1 MKIKVTTAALLDDI
15 QALDSK
21 SDDPSFRYASLL
33 RILLNPSLF
42 EIEDSA
48 CTAIIQS
55 LRRNEVNS
63 TSRDL
68 LELLNSKAP
77 ISIT

>member
-1 MKIKVTTAALLDDI
+1 MKIKVTSTALLDDI
-15 QALDSK
+15 KALDLK
-21 SDDPSFRYASLL
+21 SDDPAFRYASLL

-48 CTAIIQS
+48 CTAIVQS
-55 LRRNEVNS
+55 LRRNEGNS
-63 TSRDL
+63 TNSDL
-68 LELLNSKAP
+68 LKLLNSKAP